1 MSNTGRCVLWLA
13 TCVLLLSCSQ
23 NSRNDEVVTIPL
35 GASVDKENQQMDPAV
50 LEVVDVTRI
59 ESAEG
64 CYLSR
69 TYFFDIDDE
78 SVGVYDG
85 ERIMRVGVGQGN
97 ILLNMSRVGRGPGEY
112 LGVNDCRYDPDNK
125 WYVVTSLLDGKAIWY
140 DENGRL
146 VKEKTF
152 GDRGAFCP
160 MDGGRYAYVKPYNAD
175 EDFEIY
181 DSEDNLIRRS
191 VLGSKG
197 VPTQMFYLQSFH
209 CFNGQSYFLPTFSDT
224 LYHVTAEKDIPFLV
238 FDKGNKKIPDEYYSN
253 ISSHDLSDYIDA
265 LSFYICGDMLFAK
278 FWYGKKMFLEIWNL
292 TGGRLA
298 FKSELS
304 SESDNYGFPV
314 QVNGVTVYVWPN
326 DVSGNILYCALLPRE
341 AVKLF
346 PDRSEDAN
354 PVFLRIRVN

>member
-1 MSNTGRCVLWLA
+1 MSNTGRCILWLA

-50 LEVVDVTRI
+50 LKVVDVTRI

-85 ERIMRVGVGQGN
+85 ERIMRVGVGHGN

-125 WYVVTSLLDGKAIWY
+125 WYVVTSLLDGKTIWY

-160 MDGGRYAYVKPYNAD
+160 MMVAAMPMSSHIMRMRILKYMIQKTILSAGLCSDLKVYPLKCFISSRSIVLT
-175 EDFEIY
+175 
-181 DSEDNLIRRS
+181 DSPIFFRHFPTLSIMSLRRRI
-191 VLGSKG
+191 
-197 VPTQMFYLQSFH
+197 FH
-209 CFNGQSYFLPTFSDT
+209 FLSLTKETRKFRMNIIPTFPPM
-224 LYHVTAEKDIPFLV
+224 I
-238 FDKGNKKIPDEYYSN
+238 
-253 ISSHDLSDYIDA
+253 
-265 LSFYICGDMLFAK
+265 
-278 FWYGKKMFLEIWNL
+278 
-292 TGGRLA
+292 
-298 FKSELS
+298 
-304 SESDNYGFPV
+304 
-314 QVNGVTVYVWPN
+314 
-326 DVSGNILYCALLPRE
+326 
-341 AVKLF
+341 
-346 PDRSEDAN
+346 
-354 PVFLRIRVN
+354 